1 MVNEKRKEQMRN
13 YCKNNKEKIKIKKQ
27 EYYQKN
33 KKDILKK
40 VKEYRKNPKVKI
52 YKRTYNEKYYQK
64 NKETLLKK
72 NKNYREKPDVKIK
85 IKKHD
90 KKRQQTPRR
99 QEQEKKRNQKPKRKA
114 YNKKYNRKYQ
124 KYRRK
129 VDDVFRILHNL
140 RNHFNKAM
148 NLYSKT
154 GKIMKSKEYGINIKG
169 IIKHLGPKPDNKLN
183 YEADHIIPL
192 SLFNHNDP
200 EQIKK
205 AWDPTN
211 FQWLTKEINMW
222 KGDRLIKPLTDEEK
236 IKLQAK
242 LTKNN

>member
-13 YCKNNKEKIKIKKQ
+13 YCKKNKEKIKVKKQ

-33 KKDILKK
+33 KKEILKK
-40 VKEYRKNPKVKI
+40 AKGPRNKQKYKKVYNKI
-52 YKRTYNEKYYQK
+52 YYQK
-64 NKETLLKK
+64 NKKSLLKK
-72 NKNYREKPDVKIK
+72 NIKWREKNKENAK
-85 IKKHD
+85 QYD
-90 KKRQQTPRR
+90 KKRQQTPER
-99 QEQEKKRNQKPKRKA
+99 QERDRERNQKPKRKS
-114 YNKKYNRKYQ
+114 YNKTYHRKYQ
-124 KYRRK
+124 RQRKK
-129 VDDVFRILHNL
+129 VDDTFKILHNL
-140 RNHFNKAM
+140 RVHFNKAM

-154 GKIMKSKEYGINIKG
+154 GKIMKSKEYGINIKA

-205 AWDPTN
+205 AWAPTN
-211 FQWLTKEINMW
+211 FQWLTREINQW
-222 KGDRLIKPLTDEEK
+222 KGNRLIKPLTDEEK
-236 IKLQAK
+236 IKLQAE